1 MEAHRSILDKAL
13 NIVKGQVG
21 SVSVLDNCISAVR
34 RGGWVTVIGVYPI
47 NYDFPVGKA
56 FDKGIFM
63 GWGQA
68 PAHAHID
75 KLLAHIEKGEFKADD
90 VITHRLKLADAPHG
104 YEIFAKKQDNC
115 VKVVLTP

>member
-1 MEAHRSILDKAL
+1 
-13 NIVKGQVG
+13 
-21 SVSVLDNCISAVR
+21 
-34 RGGWVTVIGVYPI
+34 
-47 NYDFPVGKA
+47 
-56 FDKGIFM
+56 M

-104 YEIFAKKQDNC
+104 YEIFAKKKDNC